1 MACWRGICKFCQGK
15 VRLLRSDGQAE
26 RSRAFP
32 ESNSGRIRQYYAFQT
47 DRLGTGSF
55 GTVCKAVRKSTGV
68 EYAIKMIFRKQ
79 SPDTEVLNREIRIM
93 KSLDHPNILKLIDV
107 FEDHRFIYLVM
118 ELCSGGELL
127 DRIITLGHLTEALAS
142 SLMAQ
147 ILRAICYVHAQG
159 VAHRDLKLDNFLIAD
174 GDATQLEDST
184 VKLGDF
190 GLAKHT
196 GQGLKTPVGAVSYAA
211 PEVLSGHYSA
221 ACDMWSCGVIL
232 YILLSGQQP
241 FYGSTPRE
249 VRKQALKHIWIAR
262 LAPNAFVFDGRR
274 VIQNLRAFAAQSR
287 FKQAALAVVATQLSS
302 SEMRQL
308 RQAFTAIDTD
318 NSGTLTLEEV
328 HEALKSMDVDMPSDL
343 QTILAAID
351 VGGKGHLNYSEFLAA
366 AVDHQSFLCEE
377 VCWNAFK
384 YFDRNDD
391 GFISHSE
398 LTNLLEHDALQ
409 ELPEAPSV
417 RKIINEV
424 DVNGDGKVEFDEFMR
439 MMLCAGR
446 TLDAS

>member
-1 MACWRGICKFCQGK
+1 
-15 VRLLRSDGQAE
+15 
-26 RSRAFP
+26 
-32 ESNSGRIRQYYAFQT
+32 
-47 DRLGTGSF
+47 
-55 GTVCKAVRKSTGV
+55 
-68 EYAIKMIFRKQ
+68 MIFRNQ
-79 SPDTEVLNREIRIM
+79 WPDIDVLNREIRIM

-107 FEDHRFIYLVM
+107 FEDQRFIYLVM

-142 SLMAQ
+142 SLMGQ
-147 ILRAICYVHAQG
+147 ILRAIRYVHAQG
-159 VAHRDLKLDNFLIAD
+159 VAHRDVKLDNFLIAEV
-174 GDATQLEDST
+174 ATQLEDST

-190 GLAKHT
+190 GLAKYT

-211 PEVLSGHYSA
+211 PEVLSGDYSA

-249 VRKQALKHIWIAR
+249 VRKQVKLGKFAMDGSIWRGITADAKDLIQNLLVRDPAQRITAAQALKHIWIAR
-262 LAPNAFVFDGRR
+262 LAPNAFVLDGRR

-287 FKQAALAVVATQLSS
+287 FRRAALAVVATQLSS

-343 QTILAAID
+343 ERILAAID

-398 LTNLLEHDALQ
+398 LTKLLEHDALQ

-439 MMLCAGR
+439 MMLCAER
-446 TLDAS
+446 TIDAS

>member
-1 MACWRGICKFCQGK
+1 MACWRGICKFCKGK

-26 RSRAFP
+26 RSRGLP

-68 EYAIKMIFRKQ
+68 EYAIKMIFRDKW
-79 SPDTEVLNREIRIM
+79 PDIDVLNREIRIM

-107 FEDHRFIYLVM
+107 FEDQRFIYLVM

-127 DRIITLGHLTEALAS
+127 DRIITLGHLTETLAS

-159 VAHRDLKLDNFLIAD
+159 VAHRDLKLDNFLIAE

-190 GLAKHT
+190 GLAKYT

-211 PEVLSGHYSA
+211 PEVLSGDYST

-249 VRKQALKHIWIAR
+249 VRKQVKLGKFAMDGPIWRGITADAKDLIQNLLVRDPAQRITAAQALRHVWIAR
-262 LAPNAFVFDGRR
+262 LAPNAFVIDGRR

-302 SEMRQL
+302 SEMKQL
-308 RQAFTAIDTD
+308 RQAFTAIDT
-318 NSGTLTLEEV
+318 
-328 HEALKSMDVDMPSDL
+328 
-343 QTILAAID
+343 
-351 VGGKGHLNYSEFLAA
+351 
-366 AVDHQSFLCEE
+366 
-377 VCWNAFK
+377 
-384 YFDRNDD
+384 
-391 GFISHSE
+391 
-398 LTNLLEHDALQ
+398 
-409 ELPEAPSV
+409 
-417 RKIINEV
+417 
-424 DVNGDGKVEFDEFMR
+424 
-439 MMLCAGR
+439 
-446 TLDAS
+446 